1 MVFPITAE
9 DSYEDEPVIGELT
22 EVKTPIRH
30 QEYSSARGWHY
41 RKLEEH
47 GKVRIHV
54 ENEASGY
61 KKFDIKSPMFSGTV
75 EGIADT
81 GAQMIVGGENVMEDL
96 KLKEKDLF
104 PVSLKVKVADN
115 RKTEVIGGAFVGI
128 KAADVQNK
136 ETTTK
141 ELIYFVK
148 GVKGLF
154 LSKSCCR
161 KLGIIAKNFP

>member
-1 MVFPITAE
+1 M
-9 DSYEDEPVIGELT
+9 
-22 EVKTPIRH
+22 
-30 QEYSSARGWHY
+30 
-41 RKLEEH
+41 
-47 GKVRIHV
+47 
-54 ENEASGY
+54 N
-61 KKFDIKSPMFSGTV
+61 
-75 EGIADT
+75 
-81 GAQMIVGGENVMEDL
+81 VGGENVMEDL

-115 RKTEVIGGAFVGI
+115 RKTEVFGGAFVGI

-161 KLGIIAKNFP
+161 KLRIIAKNFPVINVHETNEISVLEANEKRNSQVVVEDETTHIT